1 MDFNQL
7 SEAWRRLPPLSQESP
22 TETLQLVQRRA
33 RELRQVVRMR
43 DRIETGVA
51 LLMLPLFGWLAVVVR
66 HDLSRVG
73 AVIIAVACALIPLRL
88 LAARKDAAD
97 PGQTMVAQLR
107 AELLQV
113 EAQDRLLSTVLW
125 WYLAPLGVG
134 AILFVG
140 GAVSPLLAVLY
151 GLVVVTFYGWLL
163 YLNRRAART
172 ELHPRAHE
180 LRTWISNLEQ
190 GT

>member
-1 MDFNQL
+1 MDFDQL
-7 SEAWRRLPPLSQESP
+7 SEAWRRQALSSAESP
-22 TETLQLVQRRA
+22 AEALALVQRRA

-51 LLMLPLFGWLAVVVR
+51 LVMLPLFGGLAVVAR
-66 HDLSRVG
+66 HDLSRAG

-88 LAARKDAAD
+88 RVARKDAVD
-97 PGQTMVAQLR
+97 PGQPLVSQLR
-107 AELLQV
+107 LELLQV
-113 EAQDRLLSTVLW
+113 EAQDRLLSTVFW
-125 WYLAPLGVG
+125 WYLAPLGIGV
-134 AILFVG
+134 ILFVG
-140 GAVSPLLAVLY
+140 GAVSPFLAVLY

-163 YLNRRAART
+163 HLNRRAVRT
-172 ELHPRAHE
+172 ELHPRATE

>member
-22 TETLQLVQRRA
+22 AEMLELVQRRA

-88 LAARKDAAD
+88 RAARKDAAD
-97 PGQTMVAQLR
+97 PGQTLVSQLR

-113 EAQDRLLSTVLW
+113 ETVFRI
-125 WYLAPLGVG
+125 AP
-134 AILFVG
+134 
-140 GAVSPLLAVLY
+140 
-151 GLVVVTFYGWLL
+151 T
-163 YLNRRAART
+163 
-172 ELHPRAHE
+172 
-180 LRTWISNLEQ
+180 
-190 GT
+190 